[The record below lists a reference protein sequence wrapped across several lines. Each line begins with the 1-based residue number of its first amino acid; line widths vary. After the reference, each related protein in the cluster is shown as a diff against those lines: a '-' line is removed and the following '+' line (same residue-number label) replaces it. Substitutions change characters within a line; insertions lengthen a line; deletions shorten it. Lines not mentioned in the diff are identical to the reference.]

1 MRAPVL
7 TAPSFIYK
15 PCPFTSR
22 QRHMVTQAPAQKA
35 KLESTGPVDDL
46 VYWLGLALVVV
57 GLLNVTPAIPGWD
70 ELWRSI
76 TGIAHFKIRRFPS
89 EWLYPIV
96 FFWMMLIV
104 ALKHSMWRSWAG
116 KSASTR
122 RFGLFADF
130 SLVLAAAAISLS
142 YLTELEAVCLVDVVK
157 GDRAYL
163 MQQALDADIEY
174 AEMLG
179 LPIPDTADDPA
190 CQSTTGAWLPLILF
204 ASIIVFLI
212 WNIKVWGLPL
222 VLVSLAIAAYTFA
235 TVMNW
240 YVNGAED
247 QNKYLITILSSEEPR
262 SLTSGREF
270 VRDALINNTAGLL
283 GRFINVLL
291 LLVFPYI
298 ILGALF
304 GRCAGGQALIKLAFS
319 ATRNLR
325 GGPAHA
331 AVVSSA
337 MFGTI
342 TGGPVVNVLSTGVLT
357 IPMMLKRGFSKV
369 FAGGVEA
376 AASSG
381 GSIMPPIMGVA
392 AFIMSAMTGVP
403 YREIIIAA
411 IIPAL
416 FYFFCLFLSVI
427 FQARKQNIQ
436 AVGELTD
443 DMRLTGEDRLHL
455 MQIFLPVLLVLFLLL
470 TPKDAVGCSW
480 ISVLLGTVVEH
491 NGDACSVVSMPWIVE
506 LFQNAAGDASAAGW
520 WAVALLL
527 VLMLLDKEFRA
538 KPKKIFDGL
547 AQAGVTVSTLYL
559 MFLAVTV
566 IDVCLNFTGLAK
578 FVAVDVLGYL
588 KTFDVSV
595 SSAGFQLFAL
605 FLTMLLAV
613 LLGMGMPAV
622 PAYINVA
629 LLMGPMLIGLG
640 IATFTAH
647 MFVFYFAVASAITPP
662 VALAAFA
669 ASTITKADPMRTGF
683 SAVKSGIVMFT
694 IPFVFAMYPELLL
707 IDKAVLDPSTGL
719 FLAGYDGGTDLAW
732 LTLLLARLAIALYLV
747 TSALSAYDQSALNAP
762 NIGLRLI
769 IAVLVMF
776 KPVEVF
782 VPALIAACALIAV
795 HQMRHRSTPQA
806 A

>member
-1 MRAPVL
+1 MVRINHPAEQAL
-7 TAPSFIYK
+7 T
-15 PCPFTSR
+15 
-22 QRHMVTQAPAQKA
+22 
-35 KLESTGPVDDL
+35 ESNSTVDIL
-46 VYWLGLALVVV
+46 VYWLGLLLVVV
-57 GLLNVTPAIPGWD
+57 GLINVTPAIPGWD

-76 TGIAHFKIRRFPS
+76 TGIEHFKIRRFPS
-89 EWLYPIV
+89 EWLYPIM

-104 ALKHSMWRSWAG
+104 VLKHSMWRSWKNRKAL
-116 KSASTR
+116 TR
-122 RFGLFADF
+122 GLGLFFDIA
-130 SLVLAAAAISLS
+130 LIVAAAVISLS
-142 YLTELEAVCLVDVVK
+142 YLTELEAVCLIDVVK
-157 GDRAYL
+157 GDRAQ
-163 MQQALDADIEY
+163 MVAAALAADIEY

-179 LPIPDTADDPA
+179 LPVPDSADDPK
-190 CQSTTGAWLPLILF
+190 CLNTTGDWLPLILF
-204 ASIIVFLI
+204 GAITVFLI
-212 WNIKVWGLPL
+212 YNIKVWGFPL
-222 VLVSLAIAAYTFA
+222 VLVSMLIATYTFV

-240 YVNGAED
+240 YFNGAED

-262 SLTSGREF
+262 SLTSAREF

-283 GRFINVLL
+283 GRFLNVLL

-319 ATRNLR
+319 VTRNLR

-392 AFIMSAMTGVP
+392 AFIMSSMTGVP

-411 IIPAL
+411 VIPAL
-416 FYFFCLFLSVI
+416 FYFFCLFLSVV
-427 FQARKQNIQ
+427 FQARKQNIE
-436 AVGELTD
+436 AVGELSD
-443 DMRLTGEDRLHL
+443 DMRLSGDERLHL
-455 MQIFLPVLLVLFLLL
+455 VQIFAPVLLVLVLLL
-470 TPKDAVGCSW
+470 TPKDGIGCGWFSL
-480 ISVLLGTVVEH
+480 LLGAVVET
-491 NGDACSVVSMPWIVE
+491 NGDHCKVISLPWIVQ
-506 LFQNAAGDASAAGW
+506 LFQNAAGNASAAGW

-527 VLMLLDKEFRA
+527 VLMLLDREIRSE
-538 KPKKIFDGL
+538 PRKIFDGL
-547 AQAGVTVSTLYL
+547 AKAGVTVSTLYL

-588 KTFDVSV
+588 KSFDMSV

-629 LLMGPMLIGLG
+629 LLMGPMLVGLG

-647 MFVFYFAVASAITPP
+647 MFIFYFAVASAITPP

-669 ASTITKADPMRTGF
+669 ASTITKADPMKTGF

-694 IPFVFAMYPELLL
+694 LPFVFAVYPELLI
-707 IDKAVLDPSTGL
+707 IDKAVIDPETGL
-719 FLAGYDGGTDLAW
+719 FLAGYDGNIDIGWLAF
-732 LTLLLARLAIALYLV
+732 LFARLALALYLV
-747 TSALSAYDQSALNAP
+747 SSALSAYDQKALNVVD
-762 NIGLRLI
+762 IILRLVL
-769 IAVLVMF
+769 AVLILF
-776 KPVEVF
+776 KPVEIYGPAILVGA
-782 VPALIAACALIAV
+782 ALIGL
-795 HQMRHRSTPQA
+795 HHLRSKA
-806 A
+806 

>member
-1 MRAPVL
+1 MSKQPL
-7 TAPSFIYK
+7 NQPLQDT
-15 PCPFTSR
+15 
-22 QRHMVTQAPAQKA
+22 KA
-35 KLESTGPVDDL
+35 FPDHL
-46 VYWLGLALVVV
+46 VYWLGLFLVVV
-57 GLLNVTPAIPGWD
+57 GLLNVTPSIPGWD
-70 ELWRSI
+70 EMWRWL
-76 TGIAHFKIRRFPS
+76 TGVEGLKVRRFDT

-96 FFWMMLIV
+96 FFWMMVVV
-104 ALKHSMWRSWAG
+104 ALKHSMWRSWTD
-116 KSASTR
+116 KPPIMR
-122 RFGLFADF
+122 QFGLFLDVA
-130 SLVLAAAAISLS
+130 LVIAAAAISLS
-142 YLTELEAVCLVDVVK
+142 YLIELEAVCLLDIYT
-157 GDRAYL
+157 GDRARL
-163 MQQALDADIEY
+163 VAEALKADVEY
-174 AEMLG
+174 ADMLG
-179 LPIPDTADDPA
+179 LPIPETADDPR
-190 CQSTTGAWLPLILF
+190 CLNTTFGWLPFILF
-204 ASIIVFLI
+204 GAVIIFLAY
-212 WNIKVWGLPL
+212 NIKVWGLPL
-222 VLVSLAIAAYTFA
+222 VLVSILIAAYTFG

-240 YVNGAED
+240 YFLGAED
-247 QNKYLITILSSEEPR
+247 QNKYLVTILSSEEPR
-262 SLTSGREF
+262 TLASGREF

-298 ILGALF
+298 LLGALF

-319 ATRNLR
+319 LTRNLR

-376 AASSG
+376 AASAG

-392 AFIMSAMTGVP
+392 AFIMASLTGVP

-411 IIPAL
+411 AIPAL
-416 FYFFCLFLSVI
+416 FYFFCLFLSVV
-427 FQARKQNIQ
+427 FQARKQDIE
-436 AVGELTD
+436 AVGELPD
-443 DMRLTGEDRLHL
+443 DMRLEGDDRLHL
-455 MQIFLPVLLVLFLLL
+455 VQIFAPVLLVLVLLL

-480 ISVLLGTVVEH
+480 ISIALGAVVE
-491 NGDACSVVSMPWIVE
+491 NEGGVCRVTSLPWIIE

-520 WAVALLL
+520 WAVMLLL
-527 VLMLLDKEFRA
+527 VLMFIDKEFRA
-538 KPKKIFDGL
+538 NPSKVFDGL
-547 AQAGVTVSTLYL
+547 SQAGITLSTLYL

-578 FVAVDVLGYL
+578 FVAVDVLGFL
-588 KTFDVSV
+588 KSFNIADG
-595 SSAGFQLFAL
+595 SSAFLLFAL

-647 MFVFYFAVASAITPP
+647 MFIFYFAVASAITPP

-694 IPFVFAMYPELLL
+694 IPFVFANHPELLL
-707 IDKAVLDPSTGL
+707 IDKAVIDPGSGNYL
-719 FLAGYDGGTDLAW
+719 PGYEGSVDIGWLVFLV
-732 LTLLLARLAIALYLV
+732 ARLALTLYLV
-747 TSALSAYDQSALNAP
+747 SSALSAFDRKALAP
-762 NIGLRLI
+762 VEIGIRLVV
-769 IAVLVMF
+769 AVLIMFHPMEVYLPAIGAGIVVIALHVMRNRQ
-776 KPVEVF
+776 
-782 VPALIAACALIAV
+782 PAASA
-795 HQMRHRSTPQA
+795 
-806 A
+806 

>member
-1 MRAPVL
+1 MPAEQV
-7 TAPSFIYK
+7 
-15 PCPFTSR
+15 TS
-22 QRHMVTQAPAQKA
+22 
-35 KLESTGPVDDL
+35 SVDRL
-46 VYWLGLALVVV
+46 VYWLGLLLVLV

-70 ELWRSI
+70 ALWRSM
-76 TGIAHFKIRRFPS
+76 TGVEFFKIRRFPT
-89 EWLYPIV
+89 EWLYPII
-96 FFWMMLIV
+96 FLWMMLIV
-104 ALKHSMWRSWAG
+104 AIKHSMWRSWAD
-116 KSASTR
+116 KSPLRR
-122 RFGLFADF
+122 RFGLFLDVA
-130 SLVLAAAAISLS
+130 LVLAAAAISLS
-142 YLTELEAVCLVDVVK
+142 YLVELEAVCLFDVYT
-157 GDRAYL
+157 GDRVRL
-163 MQQALDADIEY
+163 MADALQADIEY
-174 AEMLG
+174 AELLG
-179 LPIPDTADDPA
+179 LPIPDSADDPA
-190 CQSTTGAWLPLILF
+190 CFNTTGAFLPLILF
-204 ASIIVFLI
+204 GAIIIFLAY
-212 WNIKVWGLPL
+212 NIKVWGLPL
-222 VLVSLAIAAYTFA
+222 VLVSILIATYTFA

-240 YVNGAED
+240 YFFGAED
-247 QNKYLITILSSEEPR
+247 QNKYLVTILSSEEPR

-283 GRFINVLL
+283 GRFLNVLL

-392 AFIMSAMTGVP
+392 AFIMSSLTGVP

-411 IIPAL
+411 AIPAL
-416 FYFFCLFLSVI
+416 FYFFCLFLSVV
-427 FQARKQNIQ
+427 FQARKQNIE
-436 AVGELTD
+436 AVGMLTD

-455 MQIFLPVLLVLFLLL
+455 LQIFAPVLLVLILLL
-470 TPKDAVGCSW
+470 TPKDGVGCSW
-480 ISVLLGTVVEH
+480 ISIMLGAVVERS
-491 NGDACSVVSMPWIVE
+491 GDACQVISMPWIIE

-527 VLMLLDKEFRA
+527 ILMFLDREFRA
-538 KPKKIFDGL
+538 RPGKVFDGL
-547 AQAGVTVSTLYL
+547 AKAGVTISTLYL

-578 FVAVDVLGYL
+578 FVAVDVLGFL
-588 KTFDVSV
+588 KSFELSTG
-595 SSAGFQLFAL
+595 SAAFQFFAL
-605 FLTMLLAV
+605 VLTMLLAV

-629 LLMGPMLIGLG
+629 LLMGPMLVGLG

-647 MFVFYFAVASAITPP
+647 MFIFYFAVASAITPP

-669 ASTITKADPMRTGF
+669 ASTITHADPMKTGF

-694 IPFVFAMYPELLL
+694 LPFVFATYPELLL
-707 IDKAVLDPSTGL
+707 IDKAIIDPSSGT
-719 FLAGYDGGTDLAW
+719 FLPGYDGTVDTGW
-732 LTLLLARLAIALYLV
+732 LVFLMARLALALYLV
-747 TSALSAYDQSALNAP
+747 SSALAAFDRRALNGFEIAVRLSVAILILFRP
-762 NIGLRLI
+762 AEVYIPALVVAGALIGLHYFANRT
-769 IAVLVMF
+769 
-776 KPVEVF
+776 E
-782 VPALIAACALIAV
+782 
-795 HQMRHRSTPQA
+795 RHV
-806 A
+806 